1 MQLRRVQM
9 VQVTGGGLG
18 LYATEVYVHMVQV
31 TGGGLGRYA
40 TEVYVQ
46 MVQVTGGGL
55 GLYATEARADG
66 AGHRWRPWSL
76 CN

>member
-1 MQLRRVQM
+1 
-9 VQVTGGGLG
+9 
-18 LYATEVYVHMVQV
+18 MVQV

-55 GLYATEARADG
+55 GRYAISVMLQNVQWILRYIIKYA
-66 AGHRWRPWSL
+66 
-76 CN
+76 